1 METKYFRYLQCFVW
15 CLCGIIES
23 VWLVDAA
30 SSWEDGLSSLL
41 GDLIISPKRE
51 RERER
56 RGLKIKEDNE
66 ANLGF

>member
-15 CLCGIIES
+15 CLCGILES

-51 RERER
+51 RERE
-56 RGLKIKEDNE
+56 GV
-66 ANLGF
+66 